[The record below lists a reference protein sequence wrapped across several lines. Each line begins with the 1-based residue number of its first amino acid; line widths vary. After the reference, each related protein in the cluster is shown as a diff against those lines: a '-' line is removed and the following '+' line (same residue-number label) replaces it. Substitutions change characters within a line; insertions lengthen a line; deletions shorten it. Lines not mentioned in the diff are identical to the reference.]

1 MKKNLIDYI
10 VITIGLIFVAAG
22 VHFFLVPHNLAVG
35 GISGLAMVV
44 NHYLPFLSI
53 GVIMLIGNV
62 IFFIIGFIFI
72 GKGFGVRTIY
82 SSLML
87 SGIIALFEKIMPV
100 TEPISSDM
108 LVNLVFGILISAL
121 GMAIVFNKGASTGG
135 TDIPAKILNKYF
147 HIDIGKALLI
157 IDFIVTA
164 MAVFAFGATTGMYA
178 LLGVLING
186 TLVDYII
193 GGLNITKRVEI
204 ISRESEKIRGF
215 ILTDLQRS
223 ATIYRAVG
231 AYDLMERDVIITVMG
246 KKEFIRL
253 RDFIKI
259 TDPKAFI
266 ITHNVHEVLGE
277 GFGNILD

>member
-1 MKKNLIDYI
+1 MKKNLMDYI
-10 VITIGLIFVAAG
+10 IITIGLIFVAAG

>member
-1 MKKNLIDYI
+1 MKKNLMDYI
-10 VITIGLIFVAAG
+10 IITIGLIFVAVG

-44 NHYLPFLSI
+44 NNYVPFLSI

>member
-1 MKKNLIDYI
+1 MKKNLMDYI
-10 VITIGLIFVAAG
+10 IITIGLIFVAVG

>member
-10 VITIGLIFVAAG
+10 VITIGLIFVAVG